1 MNYSTAPPHAQH
13 LQFSYLSLRQSL
25 ESVTGSLFIF
35 ISKLTVM
42 QSASTS
48 FPTVNSMRTTICAMK
63 KCTKHGCK
71 GGAGKL
77 ANSVVSSLVF
87 DSIQTAANNLNEN
100 ILEMAMHLW
109 TSQNLY
115 FKTGAGAKSLVGKF
129 SFFRMCVFALERFCR
144 KPKKKWISKI
154 RIDLLIAHFEA
165 RPNSFQ
171 RQETRL

>member
-1 MNYSTAPPHAQH
+1 MSLLKYLHYFPMFWISSSTIGLIFLATWPNELLHSSTPRTKFTV
-13 LQFSYLSLRQSL
+13 LLLVSKQSL

-35 ISKLTVM
+35 ISKLNVI

-63 KCTKHGCK
+63 KCTKHGCN

-77 ANSVVSSLVF
+77 ANSAVSSLVF

-109 TSQNLY
+109 TSQSLY

-144 KPKKKWISKI
+144 
-154 RIDLLIAHFEA
+154 
-165 RPNSFQ
+165 
-171 RQETRL
+171 

>member
-1 MNYSTAPPHAQH
+1 MNYSTAPPHAQN
-13 LQFSYLSLRQSL
+13 LQFSYLFLRQSL

-63 KCTKHGCK
+63 KCTKHGCN

-77 ANSVVSSLVF
+77 ANSAVSSLVF

-100 ILEMAMHLW
+100 ILEMAMHL
-109 TSQNLY
+109 
-115 FKTGAGAKSLVGKF
+115 
-129 SFFRMCVFALERFCR
+129 
-144 KPKKKWISKI
+144 
-154 RIDLLIAHFEA
+154 
-165 RPNSFQ
+165 
-171 RQETRL
+171 